1 MLCPRGI
8 AHAGLKARDLASLS
22 AFYEDRVGLTLVE
35 RHDGCHIF
43 DVGAGTL
50 FEIWS
55 GGTFSPNQKSPAQ
68 QSVRVCFLVERLEPS
83 IENLKARGVAP
94 IREIGSY
101 LGTRWVH
108 YTDPEG
114 NTFGLVDS
122 NG

>member
-1 MLCPRGI
+1 MLCPKGI
-8 AHAGLKARDLASLS
+8 AHAGLKAQDLASLS
-22 AFYEDRVGLTLVE
+22 AFYEARVGLTLVE

-43 DVGAGTL
+43 DVGAGAL

-55 GGTFSPNQKSPAQ
+55 GGNASPNKKSPSQ

-83 IENLKARGVAP
+83 IEHLRSRGVAP
-94 IREIGSY
+94 IGEIGSY

-114 NTFGLVDS
+114 NAFGLVDS

>member
-1 MLCPRGI
+1 MLCPKGI
-8 AHAGLKARDLASLS
+8 AHAGLKAQDLVSLS
-22 AFYEDRVGLTLVE
+22 AYYEDRVGLTLVE

-43 DVGAGTL
+43 DIGGGAL

-55 GGTFSPNQKSPAQ
+55 GGTSSPNRKSASQ

-83 IENLKARGVAP
+83 IENLRARGVAP
-94 IREIGSY
+94 MGEIGSY

-114 NTFGLVDS
+114 NAFGLVDS
-122 NG
+122 SG